1 MRPRYRGWSP
11 APPTTTCP
19 PSLTN
24 IVASV
29 SSAYYPTHIAVIYSV
44 TGQFQFTLSHY
55 NTTYLSTSRLTA
67 ATLCSPIS
75 SISPTLLTCLQ
86 YNGQHNYNHNVFI
99 STEEVFTNVWVDAD
113 EVGGQGDDDP
123 EELLAHADDAAD
135 PGEEG
140 QGGDVELRPRL
151 LHLTVEVN
159 EQAVPVL
166 TRAAKDPSVFTITE
180 KAPTRSSPD
189 WKSLLTY

>member
-1 MRPRYRGWSP
+1 MPTFTHQHRGQRILSILPNKYRSYLLSYWAVSIHFVTSQH
-11 APPTTTCP
+11 AQHIYQLADWQLQLCVP
-19 PSLTN
+19 PSQ
-24 IVASV
+24 VSV
-29 SSAYYPTHIAVIYSV
+29 QHCWLV
-44 TGQFQFTLSHY
+44 
-55 NTTYLSTSRLTA
+55 
-67 ATLCSPIS
+67 
-75 SISPTLLTCLQ
+75 
-86 YNGQHNYNHNVFI
+86 YNGQHNYNHNVFS
-99 STEEVFTNVWVDAD
+99 STEGVFTNVWIDAD

-159 EQAVPVL
+159 EQAVSVL

-180 KAPTRSSPD
+180 KAPTMSSPGS
-189 WKSLLTY
+189 KSLLTY